1 MTLRRITIA
10 IAAAAMLAACGSQKK
25 VAEQTTT
32 SAPSTETPAGQTT
45 SKPQTGQT
53 PRPDG
58 PRQFVSDLD
67 LTVGINSDTYH
78 LGGKISM
85 KRDEVMRL
93 NLTFMGFIEV
103 GIIEFTPE
111 DILIVNRM
119 AKEYTRLRYDD
130 MDALRKNN
138 ITFSSIETMA
148 WDKFYAADGKKKSDT
163 AMDKAIEDLIN
174 SNMRN
179 GKRVTVKI
187 EIGKPDTSRDFATR
201 TTVKSTYKEV
211 PAQTLMAKLMS
222 LAGR

>member
-1 MTLRRITIA
+1 MTINRTIIA
-10 IAAAAMLAACGSQKK
+10 IAAAALLTACGSHKK
-25 VAEQTTT
+25 VAEQ
-32 SAPSTETPAGQTT
+32 APVQLPATETSSGQTT

-67 LTVGINSDTYH
+67 LTVGLNSDTYH

-119 AKEYTRLRYDD
+119 AKEYTRLRYDE
-130 MDALRKNN
+130 MDALRRNN

-187 EIGKPDTSRDFATR
+187 EIGKPDTNRDFASR
-201 TTVKSTYKEV
+201 TTVKSSYKEV
-211 PAQTLMAKLMS
+211 PAQLLMAKLMS
-222 LAGR
+222 FAGK

>member
-1 MTLRRITIA
+1 MTINRTIIA
-10 IAAAAMLAACGSQKK
+10 IAAAALLTACGSHKK
-25 VAEQTTT
+25 VAEQ
-32 SAPSTETPAGQTT
+32 APVQLPATETPAGQTAT
-45 SKPQTGQT
+45 KPQTGQT

-67 LTVGINSDTYH
+67 LTVGLNSDTYH

-119 AKEYTRLRYDD
+119 AKEYTRLRYDE
-130 MDALRKNN
+130 MDALRRNN
-138 ITFSSIETMA
+138 ITFASIETMA
-148 WDKFYAADGKKKSDT
+148 WDKFYAADGKKKSDA

-187 EIGKPDTSRDFATR
+187 EIGKPDTNRDFASR
-201 TTVKSTYKEV
+201 TTVKSSYKEV
-211 PAQTLMAKLMS
+211 PAQLLMAKLMS
-222 LAGR
+222 FAGK